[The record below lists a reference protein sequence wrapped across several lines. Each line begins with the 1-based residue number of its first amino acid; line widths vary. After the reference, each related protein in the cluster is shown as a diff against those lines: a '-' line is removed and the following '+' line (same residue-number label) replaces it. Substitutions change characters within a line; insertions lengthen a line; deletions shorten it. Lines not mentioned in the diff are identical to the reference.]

1 MFVRRVYLNTQKYGL
16 FCSLLQVCLWILSFE
31 FDQKG
36 LALSSFFGAAY
47 LHLFQ
52 SNTNHTAPITVI
64 EPGLFGHCEGTCH
77 STRPSKCHA
86 NFALDFSSLV
96 FKFLSRLF
104 SRILLDVLP
113 DFFLD
118 IFPDFFL
125 DLFFDF
131 FRYFFLDFFERWP
144 HTSNAHSWV
153 EVHAKRHGQAWFLAL

>member
-16 FCSLLQVCLWILSFE
+16 FCSVLQVCLWILSFE

-52 SNTNHTAPITVI
+52 SNTNHTALLTVI
-64 EPGLFGHCEGTCH
+64 EPGLFGHREGTCH

-104 SRILLDVLP
+104 SRRFTRLFSRHFSRLFSRLVFRLFSRLFSRLL
-113 DFFLD
+113 
-118 IFPDFFL
+118 
-125 DLFFDF
+125 
-131 FRYFFLDFFERWP
+131 
-144 HTSNAHSWV
+144 
-153 EVHAKRHGQAWFLAL
+153 